1 MKASTVNEQEETIMD
16 IAPVPFTLTKQ
27 NMYMTGLVPEEEKL
41 WDTLEGDVVIP
52 GIFEYGGATYQ
63 TTEIAADAF
72 RGYHAMESV
81 TIPEGVTSIG
91 GYAFD
96 RCTGIKEIRLPDSL
110 THLGAAAFGRCKELK
125 EITIPEGVTKLNRGT
140 FDNCW
145 SLENVSLPVNLKYIG
160 NYAFAN
166 CAVLKDLVLPDSVT
180 AIGSGAFR
188 YCQTLTG
195 INLPENLTEIGED
208 AFKGCNS
215 LTEITIP
222 SGVREIKEG
231 TFAYCTAL
239 ASAVIPGST
248 IVENGAFLDCYNL
261 EAVFTPSRET
271 PEPDTGT
278 PEPEAPA
285 QEMEKTFGEKAFD
298 AAEAI
303 QQESARYDRMA
314 ALVGRIVQI
323 AGQDMDSV
331 FGQIGN
337 LVDIGFTE
345 GDLLDAG
352 FAKEDIEVVME
363 DVQAQATDERFEALK
378 DRLFAEGIDAIGDFL
393 GGEYCGDMDGEA
405 IDALM
410 DDAYAQ
416 MPDDVLE
423 EFYEAYHIPDKD
435 KGMYIGD

>member
-1 MKASTVNEQEETIMD
+1 MNEQEETIMD
-16 IAPVPFTLTKQ
+16 IAPVPFTLTKK
-27 NMYMTGLVPEEEKL
+27 NMYMTGLVPEGKEP
-41 WDTLEGDVVIP
+41 WNTLKGDIVIP
-52 GIFEYGGATYQ
+52 GRFEYDGIPYQ
-63 TTEIAADAF
+63 TTKIGEDAF
-72 RGYHAMESV
+72 KGCYFMKSV
-81 TIPEGVTSIG
+81 TVPDGVTSIDAR
-91 GYAFD
+91 AFAFCS
-96 RCTGIKEIRLPDSL
+96 RTKEMHLPGSL
-110 THLGAAAFGRCKELK
+110 THIGVEAFRGCKELV
-125 EITIPEGVTKLNRGT
+125 EISIPEGVTKLKRGT
-140 FDNCW
+140 FTACY
-145 SLENVSLPVNLKYIG
+145 SLEQIFLPENLRDIGQDAFDHCTNLKGVVIPYG
-160 NYAFAN
+160 VTEVGESAF
-166 CAVLKDLVLPDSVT
+166 T
-180 AIGSGAFR
+180 
-188 YCQTLTG
+188 YCQALKSA
-195 INLPENLTEIGED
+195 ILPENLTEIGED

-239 ASAVIPGST
+239 TSAVIPGST
-248 IVENGAFLDCYNL
+248 VVENGAFLDCYNL
-261 EAVFTPSRET
+261 EAVFTPSRKT

-278 PEPEAPA
+278 PESEAPA

-363 DVQAQATDERFEALK
+363 DMQAQATDERFEALK
-378 DRLFAEGIDAIGDFL
+378 DALFAEGEYAIEDFL
-393 GGEYCGDMDGEA
+393 GYKCSPDWDDGTIENAMDN
-405 IDALM
+405 
-410 DDAYAQ
+410 AYSQ

-423 EFYEAYHIPDKD
+423 EFYREYHIPDKD
-435 KGMYIGD
+435 QGIDIGN